1 MGNVLAGAAYYL
13 IYVPFIWF
21 YGMWDGFLWKCVA
34 YVGIPLYIFGMLLG
48 IAFSG
53 GYFLLIIAGIA
64 LYYMY
69 IKKLLFNVNPIDA
82 PKQNNG

>member
-13 IYVPFIWF
+13 IYAPFIWF
-21 YGMWDGFLWKCVA
+21 YGMWDGFLWKCVT

-53 GYFLLIIAGIA
+53 GYFLLIIAGIG